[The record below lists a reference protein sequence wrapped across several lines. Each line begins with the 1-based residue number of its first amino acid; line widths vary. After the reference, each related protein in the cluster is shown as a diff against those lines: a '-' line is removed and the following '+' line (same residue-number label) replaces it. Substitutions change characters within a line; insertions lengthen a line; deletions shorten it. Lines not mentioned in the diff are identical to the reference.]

1 MDGTVKGTV
10 LATVVA
16 GLFGCGGG
24 AADQPAPATPT
35 PTTAATV
42 KCVGINSCAT
52 KGECGGLDGN
62 TCAGSNKCAG
72 KGWIKVSADECT
84 AKKGHPLGS

>member
-1 MDGTVKGTV
+1 MTLSGRPHGI
-10 LATVVA
+10 
-16 GLFGCGGG
+16 
-24 AADQPAPATPT
+24 AAHRPRA
-35 PTTAATV
+35 
-42 KCVGINSCAT
+42 S
-52 KGECGGLDGN
+52 ECGGLDGN